1 MQYILTEEEMQ
12 NLVKKREL
20 DDAKNALDQAR
31 QMIFTDEQCKEHLS
45 HAFGY
50 CCDCPIG
57 KIKDSDTRDAICT
70 KHKYW
75 PK

>member
-12 NLVKKREL
+12 GFVKKQTL
-20 DDAKNALDQAR
+20 DDTKAALEKAR

-45 HAFGY
+45 ESFGY

-57 KIKDSDTRDAICT
+57 KIKDRNIRDAICT
-70 KHKYW
+70 EHKYW